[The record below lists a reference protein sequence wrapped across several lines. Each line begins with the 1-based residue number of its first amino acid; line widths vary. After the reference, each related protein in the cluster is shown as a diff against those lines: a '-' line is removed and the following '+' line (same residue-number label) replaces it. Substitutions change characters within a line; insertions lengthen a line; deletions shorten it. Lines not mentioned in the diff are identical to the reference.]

1 MLRFVKIGV
10 KLYNSKY
17 YSMDDLSVDQTESC
31 LDSTTDIDNF
41 EYTNFSTDQEH
52 EYRMLCKRIQET
64 TTQSKQLTLQY
75 MEVTKQ
81 QTQITKQKQLEI
93 DFLKLKLRKIEEI

>member
-1 MLRFVKIGV
+1 
-10 KLYNSKY
+10 
-17 YSMDDLSVDQTESC
+17 MDDLSVDQTESC

-52 EYRMLCKRIQET
+52 EYRMSCKRTHES
-64 TTQSKQLTLQY
+64 TTQYKQLTLQY

-93 DFLKLKLRKIEEI
+93 DILKLKLRNIEEL

>member
-1 MLRFVKIGV
+1 ME
-10 KLYNSKY
+10 
-17 YSMDDLSVDQTESC
+17 DLSFDQTESC
-31 LDSTTDIDNF
+31 LDSTTDVDNF
-41 EYTNFSTDQEH
+41 EYTNFSPEQDH
-52 EYRMLCKRIQET
+52 KYRMICKHVQEST
-64 TTQSKQLTLQY
+64 TKSKQLTLQY